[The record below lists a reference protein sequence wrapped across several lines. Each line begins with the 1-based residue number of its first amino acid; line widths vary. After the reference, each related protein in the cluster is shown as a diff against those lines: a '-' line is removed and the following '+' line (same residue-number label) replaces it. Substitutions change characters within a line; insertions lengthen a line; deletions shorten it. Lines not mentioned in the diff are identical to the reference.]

1 MIIKKFILFLI
12 RSRLGLMMYET
23 FRFSNQKTEDIY
35 CFVPGG
41 LLKFEIK
48 SNIIR
53 RAGLSN
59 VSLNWLLDDRCGI
72 RRVDI

>member
-1 MIIKKFILFLI
+1 
-12 RSRLGLMMYET
+12 MMYDT

-35 CFVPGG
+35 CFVPRG